1 MEKGGKRMD
10 IYDVCHVMSS
20 EFLPNPQIGLM
31 DDLILAAFCVIMVIN
46 GVAECVKNRWGYRK
60 LEDCKDYDFIH
71 VKATEITGTHYEIS
85 NKYYG
90 KNVWITS

>member
-1 MEKGGKRMD
+1 MD
-10 IYDVCHVMSS
+10 IYDGCPVISS
-20 EFLPNPQIGLM
+20 EFLQTPQIGLM
-31 DDLILAAFCVIMVIN
+31 DDLILAAFCVIMEIN
-46 GVAECVKNRWGYRK
+46 GVAECVKHRCGYRK

-90 KNVWITS
+90 KNIWITF